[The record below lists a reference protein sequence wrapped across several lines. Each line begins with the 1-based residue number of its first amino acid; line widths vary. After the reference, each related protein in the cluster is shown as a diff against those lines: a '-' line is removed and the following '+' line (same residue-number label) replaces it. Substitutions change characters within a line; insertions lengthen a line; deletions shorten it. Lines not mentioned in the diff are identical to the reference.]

1 MNTFSE
7 KNDFSSMNTKVLLC
21 ILKPSMALEY
31 YTTSAIMEIFQRF
44 GKVMGLR
51 IIEKNVK
58 LKAFVEFDKSEELEF
73 AKQKLHKNIVE
84 GFGAFEIYPSRK
96 SSVSTSS
103 TNCSEKDWQSSPE
116 KSSKIDEHLFHE
128 VRFKVN
134 QNANIP
140 KNQLFEIRKTGGKK
154 SSIDQGQTENWIN

>member
-73 AKQKLHKNIVE
+73 AKQKLHKNIV
-84 GFGAFEIYPSRK
+84 
-96 SSVSTSS
+96 
-103 TNCSEKDWQSSPE
+103 
-116 KSSKIDEHLFHE
+116 
-128 VRFKVN
+128 
-134 QNANIP
+134 
-140 KNQLFEIRKTGGKK
+140 
-154 SSIDQGQTENWIN
+154 